1 MFNRSLGWIQDAS
14 DFSSLKKT
22 VDVLNPNSSLKQ
34 ELINNTIPKYVP
46 ERYGREK
53 LIHALENNENG
64 ILFSLLI
71 GGSSSN
77 QLTIE
82 ERITLFDETEEQAE
96 KIVVANS
103 RTNAACSGILQ
114 AAISG
119 QKRPYQTDW
128 SVSAFIRWSIA
139 LGFVS
144 YCNETD
150 ICKITSLG
158 LEFSNA
164 HFEEE
169 QKEILSK
176 AFLNYSPVIRVL
188 SLLNNNLEPLTKF
201 EIGSQLG
208 FIGEDGFSSISQRL
222 FIHEYYQ
229 MPIAERKKFKS
240 DVEGSSDKYARMICG
255 WLNKLG
261 WVEKNAKVC
270 YGYGDEQL
278 EMSAYSITLR
288 GRTMLRNGLKSSCE
302 KIVHFEMLAT
312 KAKDKNYLRKRRAI
326 ILKFIST
333 KAHSLEEIR
342 KHLQRNRI
350 PENIPTIIDDLE
362 GFNSI
367 GITINKIN
375 NKYISNNEIKG
386 LEIPQE
392 RVSRTNILEIKE
404 RVIEKLEHLNHKFLL
419 LIDYSFDGTK
429 NRDFELLTAELFTEE
444 LDFGGCHLGGS
455 NKPDNIIYYNNKGV
469 IIDNKAYGSGYH
481 LPMNQRDEMFR
492 YVTENKERNVG
503 INPTEWWKNFPSNIS
518 LFNFL
523 FISSGFTGRFEDGL
537 NNISMRS
544 GISGAAISSENLLYF
559 AEFLKSERI
568 TYYSFFDSFQN
579 KEIIFN

>member
-22 VDVLNPNSSLKQ
+22 VDVLNPNSDLKRV
-34 ELINNTIPKYVP
+34 LINNKIPKYVP

-53 LIHALENNENG
+53 LIQALENNENG

-82 ERITLFDETEEQAE
+82 ERVSLFDESNEQAAR
-96 KIVVANS
+96 IVATNS

-114 AAISG
+114 AAIQG

-144 YCNETD
+144 YCNNTD
-150 ICKITSLG
+150 ICQITSLG

-164 HFEEE
+164 HSEQE

-176 AFLNYSPVIRVL
+176 AFLNYPPVIRVL
-188 SLLNNNLEPLTKF
+188 SLLNSNPDSLTKF

-222 FIHEYYQ
+222 FIHEFYQ
-229 MPIAERKKFKS
+229 SPICERKKFKS

-261 WVEKNAKVC
+261 WIEKNSKIC
-270 YGYGDEQL
+270 YGYGEEQL

-288 GRTMLRNGLKSSCE
+288 GRTMLKAGLKAGCE
-302 KIVHFEMLAT
+302 KIVHYEMLAT

-326 ILKFIST
+326 ILKFISK
-333 KAHSLEEIR
+333 KAYSLEEI
-342 KHLQRNRI
+342 KDHLQRN
-350 PENIPTIIDDLE
+350 NIEDNLPTIIDDLE
-362 GFNSI
+362 GFNCI
-367 GITINKIN
+367 GIVVNRIN
-375 NKYISNNEIKG
+375 NKYTLNNVITG

-392 RVSRTNILEIKE
+392 KVYRTNILEIKD
-404 RVIEKLEHLNHKFLL
+404 RVIEKLEHINHKFLL
-419 LIDYSFDGTK
+419 LIDYSFDGTR
-429 NRDFELLTAELFTEE
+429 NRDFELLTAELLTEE
-444 LDFGGCHLGGS
+444 LDFNGCHLGGS
-455 NKPDNIIYYNNKGV
+455 NKPDNIIYYGNKGV
-469 IIDNKAYGSGYH
+469 IIDNKAYGDKYS
-481 LPMNQRDEMFR
+481 LPINQRDEMLR
-492 YVTENKERNVG
+492 YVTENKERNAS
-503 INPTEWWKNFPSNIS
+503 INPTEWWKNFPSDVL

-523 FISSGFTGRFEDGL
+523 FISSGFTGRYEDGL

-544 GISGAAISSENLLYF
+544 GVNGAAISTENLLYF
-559 AEFLKSERI
+559 AELLKSERN
-568 TYYSFFDSFQN
+568 TYYSFFDYFKN
-579 KEIIFN
+579 KEIVFN